1 MTETFNL
8 RTAMGWLQD
17 GLVQDLTQGRA
28 LLPHPDEVGGNLEL
42 HWAEML
48 RGFLPKRYTVGKG
61 FVIDVKGDRSDQ
73 MDVVIFDQQYSP
85 QIFVRDG
92 TNYVPAESVYA
103 VFEAKQD
110 LSKEQI
116 SYAAGKI
123 ASVRRLERTSAN
135 IPTAD
140 GVWDPRPLPRI
151 LGGILT
157 LSSSW
162 SPPFG
167 ESFVSA
173 LPGWAND
180 QSRLDLGCAAGSGA
194 FEVPGDEAG
203 LNVWP
208 AREDALVWFVTRLL
222 ARLQAMATV
231 PAIDIARWA
240 DVALGKN
247 SAGAAE

>member
-1 MTETFNL
+1 MTESFNL

-17 GLVQDLTQGRA
+17 GLVHDLTQGRE

-61 FVIDVKGDRSDQ
+61 FVVDVNGARSEQIDVI
-73 MDVVIFDQQYSP
+73 VFDQQYSP
-85 QIFVRDG
+85 QIFTRDE

-110 LSKEQI
+110 LSKQQI
-116 SYAAGKI
+116 EYAARKV
-123 ASVRRLERTSAN
+123 ASVRGLERTSAQ
-135 IPTAD
+135 IPTAE
-140 GVWDPRPLPRI
+140 GVWHPRPLPRI

-157 LSSSW
+157 LSSTWNPPLGDAFFKALGEW
-162 SPPFG
+162 SD
-167 ESFVSA
+167 
-173 LPGWAND
+173 D
-180 QSRLDLGCAAGSGA
+180 QFRLDIGCAADCGA
-194 FEVPGDEAG
+194 FESPEAEDVIH
-203 LNVWP
+203 VWDT
-208 AREDALVWFVTRLL
+208 RDDALVWFVSRFL

-240 DVALGKN
+240 NVALGQPEP
-247 SAGAAE
+247 GDR